1 MPSPETP
8 PILPEES
15 VVVEGTKEALSSLK
29 ESIVPPSETVHELL
43 EGGAQAM
50 GAIINPLLV
59 AGVIGSG
66 LYMVVTGKTPKWM
79 KNIGIS
85 KD

>member
-1 MPSPETP
+1 
-8 PILPEES
+8 
-15 VVVEGTKEALSSLK
+15 
-29 ESIVPPSETVHELL
+29 
-43 EGGAQAM
+43 M